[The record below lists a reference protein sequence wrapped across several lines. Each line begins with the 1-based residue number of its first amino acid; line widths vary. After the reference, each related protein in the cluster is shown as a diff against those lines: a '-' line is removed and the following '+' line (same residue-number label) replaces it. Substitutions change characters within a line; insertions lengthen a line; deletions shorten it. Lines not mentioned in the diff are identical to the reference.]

1 MRNFRVFVKRSNRSG
16 GFPIPASRSILIP
29 MRRFF
34 PLNALVLA
42 AMATVAGPSLAADV
56 GFAPINHQR
65 LVQLSP
71 SEVWS
76 RVHDFLQDQGFD
88 VVKEDQASG
97 LIESRRL
104 TPKKGA
110 LAHFADCPS
119 KLFWSTKHQ
128 VTDLNIIIKPAP
140 DGSRV
145 TVNAAFLEAG
155 KPGKKG
161 LPELACVSQGVLESA
176 VLEVAGGQPMEA
188 AVIPH

>member
-1 MRNFRVFVKRSNRSG
+1 MRH
-16 GFPIPASRSILIP
+16 
-29 MRRFF
+29 FF
-34 PLNALVLA
+34 PFVALLLTA
-42 AMATVAGPSLAADV
+42 LGPAAGPSLAADV
-56 GFAPINHQR
+56 AYAPINHQR

-76 RVHDFLQDQGFD
+76 RVHDFLQNQGFD

-97 LIESRRL
+97 IIESRRL
-104 TPKKGA
+104 TPNKGA

-128 VTDLNIIIKPAP
+128 VTDLNIIIRPAP

-145 TVNAAFLEAG
+145 TVNTAFLEAG

-161 LPELACVSQGVLESA
+161 LPELACVSQGVLEAA
-176 VLEVAGGQPMEA
+176 VLDVAGGQPMEA